1 MSNNSSL
8 NEMSFEILKKLG
20 LLGFTLGTAESCTG
34 GLISKYL
41 TMHPGS
47 SKVFQI
53 GLVTYSNNSK
63 IKFLNIEKQFLDNF
77 GAVSKEVVLL
87 MVKNLL
93 TNANVDVGIA
103 VSGIAGPSG
112 GSKNKPVGLV
122 HHAIAIKN
130 KTFHYQKKYLGNR
143 SEIRLLATKK
153 CFQLLLNNI

>member
-1 MSNNSSL
+1 MLFIVSLLLVNNSLSSYIS
-8 NEMSFEILKKLG
+8 NSFSVI
-20 LLGFTLGTAESCTG
+20 
-34 GLISKYL
+34 
-41 TMHPGS
+41 
-47 SKVFQI
+47 
-53 GLVTYSNNSK
+53 
-63 IKFLNIEKQFLDNF
+63 
-77 GAVSKEVVLL
+77 

-93 TNANVDVGIA
+93 INTNVDVGIA

-130 KTFHYQKKYLGNR
+130 KTFHYQKKYVGNR

>member
-8 NEMSFEILKKLG
+8 NEMSHEVLEKLKILG
-20 LLGFTLGTAESCTG
+20 LTLGTAESCTG

-47 SKVFQI
+47 SKVFQV

-63 IKFLNIEKQFLDNF
+63 IKFLNIEEQLLDNF

-93 TNANVDVGIA
+93 INTNVDVGIA
-103 VSGIAGPSG
+103 VSGIAGPNG
-112 GSKNKPVGLV
+112 GSKNKPLGLV
-122 HHAIAIKN
+122 HHAIAIKS
-130 KTFHYQKKYLGNR
+130 KTFHCQEIYVGNR

>member
-8 NEMSFEILKKLG
+8 NEMSHEVLEKLKLLG
-20 LLGFTLGTAESCTG
+20 LTLGTAESCTG

-47 SKVFQI
+47 SKVFQV

-63 IKFLNIEKQFLDNF
+63 IKLLNIEEQLLDNF

-93 TNANVDVGIA
+93 IYTNVDVGIA
-103 VSGIAGPSG
+103 VSGIAGPNG
-112 GSKNKPVGLV
+112 GSKNKPIGLV
-122 HHAIAIKN
+122 HHAIAIKS
-130 KTFHYQKKYLGNR
+130 KTFHYQEIYVGNR

>member
-1 MSNNSSL
+1 MSYKVL
-8 NEMSFEILKKLG
+8 EKLELLG
-20 LLGFTLGTAESCTG
+20 LTLGTAESCTG
-34 GLISKYL
+34 GLISEYL

-47 SKVFQI
+47 SKVFQT

-63 IKFLNIEKQFLDNF
+63 IKFLNIEEQLIDNF

-93 TNANVDVGIA
+93 INANVDVGIA

-122 HHAIAIKN
+122 HHAIAIKS
-130 KTFHYQKKYLGNR
+130 KTFHYQEIYVGNR
-143 SEIRLLATKK
+143 SKIRLLATKK